1 MPKGKSFRSWLAIS
15 DQQPN
20 LLLVAAWF
28 GLATGFIEVFV
39 LLSGKVFFHKLLL
52 FGPQVIWMAPL
63 ADLIFFV
70 ICGCSLLILQR
81 LLKIGPLPVI
91 IFIFAFFSFLGLTLM
106 FAWLQHY
113 AALLLSA
120 GLPLTSGPTSR

>member
-1 MPKGKSFRSWLAIS
+1 MARAKGLRSWLAIN

-28 GLATGFIEVFV
+28 GLATGFIEVSV
-39 LLSGKVFFHKLLL
+39 LLLGKVFFHKLLL
-52 FGPQVIWMAPL
+52 FGPRVVWMAPL

-70 ICGCSLLILQR
+70 MFGCLVLILQR
-81 LLKIGPLPVI
+81 LLKIGPLPLI
-91 IFIFAFFSFLGLTLM
+91 IFAFAFLSFLGLTLM
-106 FAWLQHY
+106 FGWLQHY

-120 GLPLTSGPTSR
+120 GL